1 MPGPHDPNH
10 TGSAGVAL
18 SDAGEETGKP
28 ISSKEEGTVK
38 GLRARTRFWLG
49 MAALLLGLATLAIGF
64 FFFSTWPGVLA
75 AETIGAGLA
84 LLAIC
89 ALLLPSTRRAA
100 SVSADTAAADDAALD
115 HPGESSAAALASPDA
130 ATAALESPAAPVAA
144 PVPEPAAAASAAPS
158 AEPLETSAAPAAAP
172 ESVAPEAAPAR
183 QPTRPKTGVPP
194 QNGHAAATRTPRT
207 RAKTDADMPVP
218 RPPLTNLPLSY
229 PRPSGGYS
237 IDTEAEDLSQLLGDV
252 AEQTVIAVAT
262 RGQRGK
268 ERRERMAGKID
279 AFSQEMAA
287 DPNYAPIVAFLESIS
302 ALLRAGQPIPASQA
316 LVDPFDGLYGYVIT
330 LIRRKTGRTH
340 D

>member
-1 MPGPHDPNH
+1 M
-10 TGSAGVAL
+10 
-18 SDAGEETGKP
+18 
-28 ISSKEEGTVK
+28 K

-49 MAALLLGLATLAIGF
+49 MAALLLGLATLAIAF
-64 FFFSTWPGVLA
+64 IFFSTWPGVLA
-75 AETIGAGLA
+75 AETFGAGLA

-89 ALLLPSTRRAA
+89 ALLLPTTRRAA
-100 SVSADTAAADDAALD
+100 TASPDTADTADAALD
-115 HPGESSAAALASPDA
+115 RPSEPSAAAALAPPDA
-130 ATAALESPAAPVAA
+130 AIATLEPPAAPVAA
-144 PVPEPAAAASAAPS
+144 SVPEATVAPS
-158 AEPLETSAAPAAAP
+158 VEEPEASAAPAAAP
-172 ESVAPEAAPAR
+172 ESVAPEAAPAS
-183 QPTRPKTGVPP
+183 QPARPKTGVPP
-194 QNGHAAATRTPRT
+194 QNGHAAATRTPHT
-207 RAKTDADMPVP
+207 RAKTDADVPVS

-262 RGQRGK
+262 RGQRGV
-268 ERRERMAGKID
+268 ERCERMASKID
-279 AFSQEMAA
+279 AFSREMAV

-302 ALLRAGQPIPASQA
+302 ALLRAGQPIPASHA

>member
-10 TGSAGVAL
+10 TGNAGVAL
-18 SDAGEETGKP
+18 SDAGEETGNP
-28 ISSKEEGTVK
+28 ISSKEGGTVK
-38 GLRARTRFWLG
+38 GSRARTRFWLG
-49 MAALLLGLATLAIGF
+49 MAALLLGLATLAIAF
-64 FFFSTWPGVLA
+64 IFFSTWPGVLA
-75 AETIGAGLA
+75 AETFGAGLA

-89 ALLLPSTRRAA
+89 ALLLPTTRRAA
-100 SVSADTAAADDAALD
+100 VASPDSASAATDAALERPAEPSSAVAPADTAI
-115 HPGESSAAALASPDA
+115 
-130 ATAALESPAAPVAA
+130 ATLEPPAAPVA
-144 PVPEPAAAASAAPS
+144 EPASEPAAASAAPGVDQPE
-158 AEPLETSAAPAAAP
+158 ASAAPAAAP
-172 ESVAPEAAPAR
+172 ESGAPEAAPAR
-183 QPTRPKTGVPP
+183 QPTRPKTGAPP
-194 QNGHAAATRTPRT
+194 QNGHAAAARTPRT
-207 RAKTDADMPVP
+207 RAKTEADIPVP

-237 IDTEAEDLSQLLGDV
+237 IDAEAEDLSQLLGDV

-262 RGQRGK
+262 RGQRGV

-279 AFSQEMAA
+279 AFSQEMAG

-302 ALLRAGQPIPASQA
+302 ALLRVGQPIPASHA

>member
-1 MPGPHDPNH
+1 MPGPHDPDH

-18 SDAGEETGKP
+18 SDAGEETGNHL
-28 ISSKEEGTVK
+28 SSKEEGTVK
-38 GLRARTRFWLG
+38 GSRARTRFWLG
-49 MAALLLGLATLAIGF
+49 MAALLSGLATLAIGLI
-64 FFFSTWPGVLA
+64 FFSTWPGVLA

-89 ALLLPSTRRAA
+89 GLLLPDTRRAA
-100 SVSADTAAADDAALD
+100 TASPHTADAPDAALD
-115 HPGESSAAALASPDA
+115 HPAEPPSATALASPDA
-130 ATAALESPAAPVAA
+130 ASATLEPP
-144 PVPEPAAAASAAPS
+144 
-158 AEPLETSAAPAAAP
+158 AAPAAAP
-172 ESVAPEAAPAR
+172 EPAAEQPEASAAPAVAPEPAAPEAAPAS
-183 QPTRPKTGVPP
+183 QPTQPKTGLPQ
-194 QNGHAAATRTPRT
+194 QNGHAAAARTPRS
-207 RAKTDADMPVP
+207 RSKAEADASVP

-229 PRPSGGYS
+229 PRPSGGYPL
-237 IDTEAEDLSQLLGDV
+237 DTEAEDLSQLLGDV
-252 AEQTVIAVAT
+252 AEQTVIAIVT

-268 ERRERMAGKID
+268 ERRERMASKID
-279 AFSQEMAA
+279 AFSQDMAV